1 MRAAVEAYTHYEQT
15 GAAMTA
21 DAHAAGGETDKGR
34 CWCCG
39 RVTAEDALV
48 RLGNHPEV
56 GICVNCVHFLRR
68 RARDLQATAMRQR
81 LRGAAE
87 SARREVMARGWH
99 NRPVIGPALRWINR
113 HLPW

>member
-1 MRAAVEAYTHYEQT
+1 MSAEAQTRAEHTSES
-15 GAAMTA
+15 M
-21 DAHAAGGETDKGR
+21 

-39 RVTAEDALV
+39 QQRSEDSLV

-56 GICVNCVHFLRR
+56 GVCISCVHFLHR
-68 RARDLQATAMRQR
+68 RARDRQATVMRQT

-87 SARREVMARGWH
+87 SVRGQVMARGWH
-99 NRPVIGPALRWINR
+99 QHPVIGPALRWLNR